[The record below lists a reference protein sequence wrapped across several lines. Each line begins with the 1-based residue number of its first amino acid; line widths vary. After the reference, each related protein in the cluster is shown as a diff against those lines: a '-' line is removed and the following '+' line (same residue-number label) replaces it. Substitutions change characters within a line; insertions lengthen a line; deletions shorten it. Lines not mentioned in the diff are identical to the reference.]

1 MAEVFNYIVGEL
13 LVGRL
18 KGVEQAGA
26 AMEGVQ
32 DALVIKWVGVED
44 AQVLVPAC
52 HLFQSLQAPFKLTR
66 KKRRTT
72 LKKKNPINY
81 MYQNEKLD

>member
-1 MAEVFNYIVGEL
+1 M
-13 LVGRL
+13 GRL

-26 AMEGVQ
+26 TVEGVQ

-52 HLFQSLQAPFKLTR
+52 HPFQSLQAPFEP
-66 KKRRTT
+66 KRRDEHQKRNSQ
-72 LKKKNPINY
+72 LYINTNY
-81 MYQNEKLD
+81 N